1 MIILRKIFYKFFDKS
16 KYQELKTFEK
26 KKVILDQ
33 YNSNIYNAILKIRRK
48 IEEKNEL
55 NFLHS
60 GHLGDIIYSL
70 PLIKEL
76 SKTHKCNLFI
86 GVGKKMPIKYSN
98 HPSGNVY
105 LDKRIVE
112 LFIPLINNQKFINKV
127 TIHNNEEIDV
137 NLDLF
142 REVPIDI
149 KFHSTRWYI
158 HLTGVQI
165 DMGQPY
171 LEVGEHNK
179 LKNNI
184 VIVRSPR
191 YRNDFINYSFLNK
204 TEGKII
210 SIGLKSE
217 YEDLKKSIK
226 NLEFYNCKDFLE
238 LAQIIKSCRLFIGNE
253 CFAYSVAE
261 GLKVPRLLEASPDF
275 PVVFPVGKKAYD
287 FYHQVHF
294 EMFFEKLY
302 VETKI

>member
-1 MIILRKIFYKFFDKS
+1 M
-16 KYQELKTFEK
+16 
-26 KKVILDQ
+26 
-33 YNSNIYNAILKIRRK
+33 
-48 IEEKNEL
+48 
-55 NFLHS
+55 
-60 GHLGDIIYSL
+60 
-70 PLIKEL
+70 
-76 SKTHKCNLFI
+76 
-86 GVGKKMPIKYSN
+86 
-98 HPSGNVY
+98 
-105 LDKRIVE
+105 VE

-127 TIHNNEEIDV
+127 SIHNNEEIDV

-149 KFHSTRWYI
+149 KFHSTRWYV

-165 DMGQPY
+165 DMDQPY
-171 LEVGEHNK
+171 LEVEEHDK

-204 TEGKII
+204 TEDKII

-226 NLEFYNCKDFLE
+226 NLEFYDCKDFLE

-294 EMFFEKLY
+294 EMFFKKLY
-302 VETKI
+302 IETKI

>member
-1 MIILRKIFYKFFDKS
+1 
-16 KYQELKTFEK
+16 
-26 KKVILDQ
+26 
-33 YNSNIYNAILKIRRK
+33 
-48 IEEKNEL
+48 
-55 NFLHS
+55 
-60 GHLGDIIYSL
+60 
-70 PLIKEL
+70 
-76 SKTHKCNLFI
+76 
-86 GVGKKMPIKYSN
+86 
-98 HPSGNVY
+98 
-105 LDKRIVE
+105 
-112 LFIPLINNQKFINKV
+112 
-127 TIHNNEEIDV
+127 
-137 NLDLF
+137 
-142 REVPIDI
+142 
-149 KFHSTRWYI
+149 
-158 HLTGVQI
+158 
-165 DMGQPY
+165 MGQPY
-171 LEVGEHNK
+171 LEVEEHDK